1 MKSNN
6 IFISHSTKDGEFVN
20 ALRKSM
26 ENEGLGIRIDSRESA
41 HGDELEYKTKQAIEQ
56 ARAFIVVI
64 GPETINSLSVLKET
78 KYALEVRNKGGD
90 DYKVIPL
97 IREGVE
103 IAVLSTFFG
112 KEPIGT
118 RIQIGSGGISEA
130 ISLILVA
137 LGERLSEKQRRSLF
151 DGIEHSLRRLSPGIL
166 EKIKP
171 LGVFHGGGSIS
182 NVTNVLE

>member
-6 IFISHSTKDGEFVN
+6 IFISHSAKDGEFVN
-20 ALRKSM
+20 DLCKGL
-26 ENEGLGIRIDSRESA
+26 EDEGLNTSVDSHESA
-41 HGDELEYKTKQAIEQ
+41 PGDELEYETKQAIEQ

-103 IAVLSTFFG
+103 LAVLSTFFG
-112 KEPIGT
+112 KIG
-118 RIQIGSGGISEA
+118 RA
-130 ISLILVA
+130 HV
-137 LGERLSEKQRRSLF
+137 
-151 DGIEHSLRRLSPGIL
+151 
-166 EKIKP
+166 
-171 LGVFHGGGSIS
+171 
-182 NVTNVLE
+182 